1 MQRFLFLKKCKKFLT
16 IGYQW
21 YILYTDEGGMELEI
35 QYEKSAVKYLKALQ
49 KPQRNLILN
58 AIEKLTHKPAEG
70 DIKKMSGY
78 KDGRYRLRV
87 GKYRIIYKYLS
98 DNELEILYIMD
109 LGSRGDIYKYS
120 PPKEEKN
127 DKDD

>member
-1 MQRFLFLKKCKKFLT
+1 MKRFLFLKKCKKFLT

-21 YILYTDEGGMELEI
+21 CILYIDEGGMELEI

-109 LGSRGDIYKYS
+109 IGSRGDIYK
-120 PPKEEKN
+120 
-127 DKDD
+127 